1 MNVKE
6 SPSFYHQKSMME
18 DSNFLDFGVD
28 NSGLSHSSLF
38 NEDVALLNHKNLQQ
52 QSKIKKPTININLSS
67 SNLNNTSQCHNKS
80 TVSLSNN
87 HQVSQQNSF
96 MN

>member
-1 MNVKE
+1 MNIKE

-18 DSNFLDFGVD
+18 DSNFLDFAGD
-28 NSGLSHSSLF
+28 NSDFSHSSLF
-38 NEDVALLNHKNLQQ
+38 HEDVALFNNKNCQQ

-67 SNLNNTSQCHNKS
+67 SNLNNTPQCHNKS
-80 TVSLSNN
+80 TASLSNN
-87 HQVSQQNSF
+87 HQVSQQHSF